1 MQHGTYQ
8 GNVNGAKS
16 EVNEAK
22 EKVQR
27 SASTASGEFKNFV
40 SDIEDLLKSSASLT
54 GDELEKAK
62 EKISERISQAK
73 ESLTDVKDTIV
84 EKAKKTACA
93 TDDYVHEHTWTAVG
107 AGAAIGLFVGF
118 LLARK

>member
-1 MQHGTYQ
+1 MQHGKYQ
-8 GNVNGAKS
+8 AAGHDAKENVQD
-16 EVNEAK
+16 AK

-27 SASTASGEFKNFV
+27 SASSASGEFKNFV
-40 SDIEDLLKSSASLT
+40 ADIEDLLKSSASLT

-62 EKISERISQAK
+62 AKINDRISQAK
-73 ESLTDVKDTIV
+73 ESLADAKDTIV

-93 TDDYVHEHTWTAVG
+93 TDEYVHEHTWTAVG
-107 AGAAIGLFVGF
+107 AGAAVGLFVGF